1 MLYPFLAV
9 PVLSRVTWV
18 TFDSTLDLEINK
30 IRNRFALEQIK
41 RSRSELG
48 WPSSITH
55 HFHVRFSLPPASAW
69 AASAY
74 LRRAGH
80 AEVAAAPT
88 GGETDMGWISQASR
102 SGNSWKSLTKKTRVS
117 PWNKVWPGNILK
129 FVRLNYLKII
139 LHVQSSRVQ
148 SWPHWLCEV
157 VLFREVP
164 LRWSWMAWHCM
175 TSSCLCTMTISF
187 CR

>member
-55 HFHVRFSLPPASAW
+55 HFHVRFSLPPASAS

-117 PWNKVWPGNILK
+117 PRKKGLTREHLEVCATKLSTNHSACPILK
-129 FVRLNYLKII
+129 SSKLTPLALRGSII
-139 LHVQSSRVQ
+139 
-148 SWPHWLCEV
+148 C
-157 VLFREVP
+157 EVP
-164 LRWSWMAWHCM
+164 LRWSGMAWQCM

>member
-30 IRNRFALEQIK
+30 IRNMFALKQIK

-48 WPSSITH
+48 WLGSITH
-55 HFHVRFSLPPASAW
+55 HFHVRFSRPPASAS

-88 GGETDMGWISQASR
+88 GGEPDMGWISQASLYVGIAGKAWQKKHVFLLEIR
-102 SGNSWKSLTKKTRVS
+102 FEHGTSWICATKLSQNLSTCPILNSSKSTPLALR
-117 PWNKVWPGNILK
+117 GG
-129 FVRLNYLKII
+129 II
-139 LHVQSSRVQ
+139 
-148 SWPHWLCEV
+148 C
-157 VLFREVP
+157 EVP
-164 LRWSWMAWHCM
+164 LRWSGRQCT
-175 TSSCLCTMTISF
+175 TSSCLCSMTIF
-187 CR
+187 FYR